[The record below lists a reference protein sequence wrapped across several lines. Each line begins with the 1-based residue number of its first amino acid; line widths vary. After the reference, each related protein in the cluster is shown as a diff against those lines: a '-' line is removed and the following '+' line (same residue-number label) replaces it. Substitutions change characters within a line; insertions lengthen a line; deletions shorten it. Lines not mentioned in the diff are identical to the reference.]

1 MAADPRIDAYIAR
14 QADFARPI
22 LAHLRALIHAAS
34 PETGPEIGPEV
45 GETMKWSMPFFTYRG
60 QNLCNMAGFR
70 RHVAFGF
77 WHDKMARADA
87 SDEAMGQFGRIA
99 SLDDLPADAELTAL
113 LAKAMALIDAGD
125 KTRAGSRRARA
136 PLPLHPAFAAAIEAD
151 PAAAAI
157 WAGFPP
163 GKIRDYCEWINEA
176 KTDATRDKRIAQ
188 AVEWIAEGKGRNW
201 KYEKR

>member
-1 MAADPRIDAYIAR
+1 MKAVAADPRVDAYIAK

-22 LAHLRALIHAAS
+22 LAHLRMLVHAAS
-34 PETGPEIGPEV
+34 PDIGEAV
-45 GETMKWSMPFFTYRG
+45 KWGMPFFTYRER
-60 QNLCNMAGFR
+60 NLCNMAGFQ

-77 WHDKMARADA
+77 WHDKVARDGA

-99 SLDDLPADAELTAL
+99 SLSDLPADAAIAAL

-125 KTRAGSRRARA
+125 KPRTGVREARA
-136 PLPLHPAFAAAIEAD
+136 PLPQHPAFAAAIGAD
-151 PAAAAI
+151 PAAAAV
-157 WAGFPP
+157 WASFPP
-163 GKIRDYCEWINEA
+163 GKIRDYCEWINDA

-188 AVEWIAEGKGRNW
+188 AVEWIAEGKSRNW